1 MIGMNMNGLNLTVLM
16 LDIEPEVHTT
26 GSREYFELPL
36 TGLPQDRVD
45 GHSYMYY
52 YSECSNSFTVV
63 TKHYNY
69 SITTFY
75 LT

>member
-1 MIGMNMNGLNLTVLM
+1 MVVN
-16 LDIEPEVHTT
+16 IEPEVHTT

-36 TGLPQDRVD
+36 TGLQVVPQYRVD

-52 YSECSNSFTVV
+52 YSECSNSATVV
-63 TKHYNY
+63 NKHYNY